1 MKGPAGRS
9 WWALGGRREPVA
21 AGRHPIRPEGPLVW
35 LHVAGPA
42 SASGLRELADR
53 LRDEQGVAVLMT
65 GAPGLLPEKGVL
77 RDQMPE
83 ETLADLRDFI
93 SHWSPDAVVISEGEI
108 RPTLLGEL
116 AEREIPVLIADAREP
131 WLPKGSESWI
141 PGVLRRSL
149 ATVHRVFAIDAAAGR
164 AFQKAGAQA
173 RRISISGRLEES
185 SQALPCLE
193 AEREYLADLT
203 VARPSWFAGGVPQ
216 SEEGAVMSAHRHAL
230 QLAHRLLLVMMPE
243 DPSRAGPLARE
254 LEEQGFSVASRNDE
268 EEPDP
273 EIEVYIVAEPAELG
287 LWYRLAPITYI
298 GGGLSG
304 TGLTLNPFAPA
315 ALGSALLHGP
325 RPGEFGAPL
334 GRLGAARAA
343 RAVAS
348 IRDLSE
354 ALADLLSPDRSA
366 RLAGAAW
373 GVVSEGA
380 EVTEEMLTTLATLIA
395 GRRAATGGGR

>member
-1 MKGPAGRS
+1 MRAPAGRS
-9 WWALGGRREPVA
+9 WWALGGRREPVP
-21 AGRHPIRPEGPLVW
+21 AGQHPDRPEGPLVW

-42 SASGLRELADR
+42 SASGLRELAAR
-53 LRDEQGVAVLMT
+53 LREEQGVAVLMT
-65 GAPGLLPEKGVL
+65 GARELLPDQGVL

-83 ETLADLRDFI
+83 ESLGDLRSFLT
-93 SHWSPDAVVISEGEI
+93 HWSPDAVVLSEGEI
-108 RPTLLGEL
+108 RPALLGEL

-131 WLPKGSESWI
+131 WLAKGSESWI
-141 PGVLRRSL
+141 PGVMRRSL
-149 ATVHRVFAIDAAAGR
+149 VNVHRVFAIDAAAGR

-173 RRISISGRLEES
+173 RRISVSGRLEES

-203 VARPSWFAGGVPQ
+203 VARPVWFAGGVPQ
-216 SEEGAVMSAHRHAL
+216 AEEDAVMAAHRHAL
-230 QLAHRLLLVMMPE
+230 QLAHRLLLVLMPE
-243 DPSRAGPLARE
+243 DPARAGPLARE
-254 LEEQGFSVASRNDE
+254 LEEQGFSVSVRSDE
-268 EEPDP
+268 QEPDP

-325 RPGEFGAPL
+325 RPGSFGAPL

-354 ALADLLSPDRSA
+354 ALADLLSPERSA

-380 EVTEEMLTTLATLIA
+380 EVTEDMLKTLAQLIA
-395 GRRAATGGGR
+395 ERQAATGGGR